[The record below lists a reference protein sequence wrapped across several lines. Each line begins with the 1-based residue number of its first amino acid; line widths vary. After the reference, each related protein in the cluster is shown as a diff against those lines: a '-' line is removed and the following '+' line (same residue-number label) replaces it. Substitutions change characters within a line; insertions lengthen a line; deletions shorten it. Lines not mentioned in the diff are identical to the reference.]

1 MRTNIMR
8 ARTGVNPSKGLGVDG
23 WSVIEG
29 EIEEGKEGIS
39 EGGKEIERERGGEG
53 GRDGGSKGVR

>member
-1 MRTNIMR
+1 MR
-8 ARTGVNPSKGLGVDG
+8 APLWRVSAGVNPSKGLGVDG

-39 EGGKEIERERGGEG
+39 EGGKEVEREREREQEIEG
-53 GRDGGSKGVR
+53 GG

>member
-1 MRTNIMR
+1 M
-8 ARTGVNPSKGLGVDG
+8 DG

-39 EGGKEIERERGGEG
+39 EGGKEVEREREGEG
-53 GRDGGSKGVR
+53 GRDRGSKGVR

>member
-1 MRTNIMR
+1 M
-8 ARTGVNPSKGLGVDG
+8 DG

-39 EGGKEIERERGGEG
+39 EGGKEVEREREG
-53 GRDGGSKGVR
+53 GRDRGRKGVR